1 MKAYHQLIRGPI
13 ITEKT
18 HALREANN
26 KLTLKVDVKANKI
39 EIRKAIEVLFKVK
52 VLAVNTIQMM
62 GKKKTPGEERREAA
76 GLEEGHCHPGARRED
91 RGLRRTVKDS
101 GQWPVVSG
109 QKRR

>member
-18 HALREANN
+18 HSLREANN

-39 EIRKAIEVLFKVK
+39 EIRKAIETLFKVK

-62 GKKKTPGEERREAA
+62 GKKKRLGKSEGKRPDWKKAIVTLAPGEKIA
-76 GLEEGHCHPGARRED
+76 GYEG
-91 RGLRRTVKDS
+91 L
-101 GQWPVVSG
+101 
-109 QKRR
+109 

>member
-1 MKAYHQLIRGPI
+1 MKAYHHLIKGPI

-39 EIRKAIEVLFKVK
+39 EIRKAIEAIFKVK

-62 GKKKTPGEERREAA
+62 GKKKRLGRVEGTRPHWKKAIVTLAPGEKIA
-76 GLEEGHCHPGARRED
+76 GLE
-91 RGLRRTVKDS
+91 L
-101 GQWPVVSG
+101 
-109 QKRR
+109 